1 MQNSENPDLLNSAY
15 FVIVILAKLDQRA
28 LHWQ

>member
-15 FVIVILAKLDQRA
+15 FVIAILGKLDQRA
-28 LHWQ
+28 MHWQ

>member
-15 FVIVILAKLDQRA
+15 FVIVILGNLDQRA
-28 LHWQ
+28 VLWQ